1 MIAASDIRKKIDEV
15 TDWAIAM
22 RREFHQHP
30 ELSNKEFRTIDRIE
44 EELKAMGIPTERLLP
59 TGLLGVLKGGAE
71 GERVVAIRADVDALP
86 MQEVQPLPFASE
98 APGIMHACGHDAHTA
113 ILLGTAKVLA
123 GLKDQLPGTVK
134 FIFQP
139 AEETTGGAERMI
151 QAGCMENPKVDAV
164 LGLHVAPAIHGG
176 SVGIKYDNMMAASDM
191 LRIVVRGA
199 KSHGAYPEH
208 GIDAIVAS
216 AQVIQAIQ
224 TIVSRTVSPLD
235 SAVVT
240 IGKIQGGTAM
250 NIIADEV
257 VMDGTVRSLSPQIRS
272 LVKERIVLAAQQAAA
287 ALNASAEVTFD
298 KGYEAT
304 INDNQVVDLVRGIA
318 EEVLGKE
325 KVVLKQ
331 RPSMGV
337 EDFGYFLQQA
347 PGAFFEVGSGHPDQ
361 EVGELHTDQF
371 LLNEECIP
379 TGITV
384 EVFSC
389 LKLLTQ

>member
-1 MIAASDIRKKIDEV
+1 MIAATEIRKKIEEV

-30 ELSNKEFRTIDRIE
+30 ELGNEEFRTIDRIE
-44 EELKAMGIPTERLLP
+44 VELKAMGISTQRLLP
-59 TGLLGVLKGGAE
+59 TGLVGMLVGGGS
-71 GERVVAIRADVDALP
+71 GEKVVAIRADVDALP
-86 MQEVQPLPFASE
+86 MQEVQPLPFASTT
-98 APGIMHACGHDAHTA
+98 PGVMHACGHDAHAA

-123 GLKDQLPGTVK
+123 GLKDQIPGTIK
-134 FIFQP
+134 FFFQP

-151 QAGCMENPKVDAV
+151 QAGCMENPKVHAV

-199 KSHGAYPEH
+199 KSHGAYPEN

-235 SAVVT
+235 SAVIT

-257 VMDGTVRSLSPQIRS
+257 VLEGTVRSLSPQIRS
-272 LVKERIVLAAQQAAA
+272 LIKKRIVQAAQQAAE
-287 ALNASAEVTFD
+287 ALGATAEVEFF

-304 INDNQVVDLVRGIA
+304 INDNQVVDLIREIA
-318 EEVLGKE
+318 EEELGKE
-325 KVVLKQ
+325 KVVIKQ

-347 PGAFFEVGSGHPDQ
+347 PGAFFEVGSGHPDR
-361 EVGELHTDQF
+361 ELGEIHTDQF
-371 LLNEECIP
+371 LLDEECIP
-379 TGITV
+379 TGITI
-384 EVFSC
+384 EVLSC